1 MNMTTT
7 ANVKPFVE
15 RVGRE
20 LQRAERY
27 RIFVSLIILDLNSLS
42 VNSGGSDAADSAILI
57 DLVAGNTRS
66 VDHTALVESG
76 KVAVL
81 LPETPRQGAEVAGR
95 RVADL
100 IRRKYPRS
108 GTDSGDFVIPLEMA
122 SFPDAAGART
132 VQEMLGDIT
141 PVESNN

>member
-1 MNMTTT
+1 MNMIT
-7 ANVKPFVE
+7 AAKVKPFVE

-27 RIFVSLIILDLNSLS
+27 RIFVSLIILDINSLRTG
-42 VNSGGSDAADSAILI
+42 SGGSETADSAMLV
-57 DLVAGNTRS
+57 DLVTGNTRS
-66 VDHTALVESG
+66 VDHTALVDTG

-100 IRRKYPRS
+100 IRSKYPRS
-108 GTDSGDFVIPLEMA
+108 GADSGDFVIPLEMA

-132 VQEMLGDIT
+132 VEEMLGDLT
-141 PVESNN
+141 PIESNT